1 MRPSALLD
9 RLPPAGAG
17 IRIVGVD
24 GFSGS
29 GKTTLADAL
38 GALDG
43 VDVVSIEAFYL
54 GWHGLAAGVDRAL
67 TQFVRPLRAGRT
79 PTVRPWDWEHDTQG
93 PPTPWPVAPTV
104 VLEGCGAGA
113 AALRPHEDLTVWV
126 HAEPAER
133 DRRLR
138 ARADWELYRPH
149 RAAFERQ
156 EQDLAR
162 RDRTAR
168 HADLVV
174 SLDPD
179 GGIRVLGGEDGQPGW
194 VRSAP

>member
-1 MRPSALLD
+1 MRPSELLE
-9 RLPPAGAG
+9 RLPGTG
-17 IRIVGVD
+17 VRILGVD

-38 GALDG
+38 ARVDG
-43 VDVVSIEAFYL
+43 VSVVSIEAFYP
-54 GWHGLAAGVDRAL
+54 GWDGLAAGVDRAL
-67 TQFVRPLRAGRT
+67 AQLVLPLRAGRV
-79 PTVRPWDWEHDTQG
+79 PTVRPWDWEHGTEG
-93 PPTPWPVAPTV
+93 PPTPWPVGPTV

-113 AALRPHEDLTVWV
+113 VALRRHQDLTVWV

-133 DRRLR
+133 ERRLR
-138 ARADWELYRPH
+138 ARADWALYRPF
-149 RAAFERQ
+149 RAGFERQ

-162 RDRTAR
+162 RDRTAE

-174 SLDPD
+174 AVDPD
-179 GGIRVLGGEDGQPGW
+179 GGIRVLGGEDDAPGW